1 MRRWVGGWI
10 AAAWSLAV
18 CAAAAPAPAPAPAP
32 SALTLEQALG
42 YPFVSG
48 LVAAEHA
55 DRIAWVQDVRGV
67 RNVWVADGP
76 AFRPRQVTRY
86 AEDDG
91 QELTGLT
98 FSPDGSRL
106 LYVRGGDH
114 DANWAA
120 DGKLAPN
127 PADNPDEPKVT
138 IWSASP
144 DAAAAPVKLAE
155 GDFPALSA
163 RGVLA
168 YVKDDQVWTTALD
181 GHGKPERLAFDR
193 GKARSLVWSPDGSR
207 LAFVSDRGDHAFV
220 AVYTDKA
227 HPLVYLQP
235 STGRDDDPAWS
246 PDGSR
251 IAFTR
256 QPGAGGA
263 PEPLLTRTPHP
274 FALWTAD
281 ASTGAGV
288 AVWRSPNTL
297 DGSYPEAITGVNLL
311 WAADGRLGFTADLDG
326 WRHLYAV
333 SAAGGAPTLLTPGHF
348 MVEDVALTKDK
359 RSLVY
364 SANTGANMTLTVGGL
379 GAAFAQHLTPGAG
392 DDDRRHVFCVA
403 LAGGA
408 PTAVTSGDAI
418 QTAPVPAADN
428 RVAFVDWGARRP
440 AEVEIA
446 SLTGAGLTP
455 LDDAAVRDYPSDA
468 LVVPRLVSFRAADGT
483 ALQGQL
489 FQRDDGLA
497 AKPGVIF
504 VHGGPP
510 RQMLLGWH
518 YMGYYSNAYATNQ
531 YLAAHGFVVLSV
543 NYRLGIG
550 YGRAFQQPDHAGY
563 AGASEYQDVLAA
575 ARFLQGVA
583 GVDPN
588 RIGIWGGSYGGYLT
602 GLALARNSDL
612 FKAGV
617 DFHGVHDWSTD
628 LEDWV
633 GAAKK
638 RYEQGDR
645 AEAMRVAFQSSPDA
659 DVKTW
664 RSPVLLIQGD
674 DDRNVHFSET
684 VDLTRRLDAQG
695 VRHEELVIPNEIHGF
710 LRYASWLEAD
720 RATAAFLT
728 RELGA
733 R

>member
-1 MRRWVGGWI
+1 MVRHVTGESGMQRWTAGWI
-10 AAAWSLAV
+10 AAVLSLAC
-18 CAAAAPAPAPAPAP
+18 CAAAAQGPAK
-32 SALTLEQALG
+32 LTLEQALG
-42 YPFVSG
+42 YPFISG
-48 LVAAEHA
+48 LTAADPA

-67 RNVWVADGP
+67 RNIWVADGP
-76 AFRPRQVTRY
+76 GFRPRQVTRY

-98 FSPDGSRL
+98 FSPDGARL

-120 DGKLAPN
+120 EGKLAPD
-127 PADNPDEPKVT
+127 PAASPEEPKVT
-138 IWSASP
+138 IWSAAP
-144 DAAAAPVKLAE
+144 DGGAAPVKLAE
-155 GDFPALSA
+155 GDVPALSA

-168 YVKDDQVWTTALD
+168 YVKDDQVWTTTLD
-181 GHGKPERLAFDR
+181 GRGKPERLAFDR
-193 GKARSLVWSPDGSR
+193 GKARSLAWSPDGSK

-220 AVYTDKA
+220 AVYTDHA

-235 STGRDDDPAWS
+235 STGRDEDPVWS

-263 PEPLLTRTPHP
+263 PEPLLARTPHP
-274 FALWTAD
+274 FSIWSAD
-281 ASTGAGV
+281 AGTGAGQP
-288 AVWRSPNTL
+288 AWRSPDTL
-297 DGSYPEAITGVNLL
+297 DGSYPEAITGVNLT
-311 WAADGRLGFTADLDG
+311 WAADGRLGFAADLDG

-333 SAAGGAPTLLTPGHF
+333 PAAGGAATLLTPGKF
-348 MVEDVALTKDK
+348 MVEDVALSRDK
-359 RSLVY
+359 RSFVY
-364 SANTGANMTLTVGGL
+364 SANTGGANV
-379 GAAFAQHLTPGAG
+379 G
-392 DDDRRHVFCVA
+392 DDDRRHLYRVA
-403 LAGGA
+403 LEGGPPVA
-408 PTAVTSGDAI
+408 LTSGGGI
-418 QTAPVPAADN
+418 ETGPVAAGAQ
-428 RVAFVDWGARRP
+428 VAAYISWGSRRP
-440 AEVEIA
+440 PVLETVWLDGRP
-446 SLTGAGLTP
+446 SRTVHGDGGTP
-455 LDDAAVRDYPSDA
+455 LDDTAVRTYPSAD
-468 LVVPRLVSFRAADGT
+468 LVVPRLVNFKAADGT
-483 ALQGQL
+483 TVQGQL
-489 FQRDDGLA
+489 FQRDDGGA
-497 AKPGVIF
+497 PKPGVIF

-563 AGASEYQDVLAA
+563 AGASEYQDVLAG

-638 RYEQGDR
+638 RYEEGDR